1 LAQAKDSD
9 DAVFEIELV
18 PEEGATGDGMGS
30 SVEIRRMRLLPFL
43 RLEPQ
48 PVEEITFARLSDMY
62 ERSRG
67 VGKYASTNH

>member
-1 LAQAKDSD
+1 
-9 DAVFEIELV
+9 LV

-30 SVEIRRMRLLPFL
+30 SVEIRRARLLPFL

-48 PVEEITFARLSDMY
+48 PVDEITFARLNDMY

-67 VGKYASTNH
+67 VGKYAFPNH